1 MNPEPMKSE
10 LMKPELLILGVHQSI
25 AGGLDQALYQAH
37 KMRCRAVQFFCSNQR
52 QWKHLPLTAA
62 QVDAFNKAKEITR
75 LTPLIVHGSYLINPA
90 AVDVNTLEKSICAM
104 IDEYRQCDILGVD
117 CLVIH
122 PGSHMGLGEAEGLRK
137 ISQAINQ
144 VLGKVQSS
152 VKLLLETTSGQGT
165 SLGCTFEQLAAIIE
179 GVEDSSRI
187 GVCLD
192 TCHVFA
198 AGYDIREANA
208 YQNTMKTF
216 DKVIGIKR
224 LRVIHVNDSKTGL
237 ASHVDRHEHIG
248 KGRLGRQAFRNF
260 LTDKRLRHIPFIL
273 ETPKGRS
280 PGGKDY
286 DMLNLAALRRC
297 WPHGRSTRGRMEI

>member
-1 MNPEPMKSE
+1 MKPETMKSE
-10 LMKPELLILGVHQSI
+10 SLILGVHQSI
-25 AGGLDQALYQAH
+25 AGGLDQALYQAR
-37 KMRCRAVQFFCSNQR
+37 KMRCQTVQFFCSNQR
-52 QWKHLPLTAA
+52 QWRHLPLTAS
-62 QVDAFNKAKEITR
+62 QIDAFDKAKEITR

-90 AVDVNTLEKSICAM
+90 AADVNTLEKSICAM
-104 IDEYRQCDILGVD
+104 MDEYKRCDLLGVD
-117 CLVIH
+117 YLVIH
-122 PGSHMGLGEAEGLRK
+122 PGSHMGQGEAEGLRK

-144 VLGKVQSS
+144 VLDQVKSS

-179 GVEDSSRI
+179 GIEDSSRV

-208 YQNTMKTF
+208 YQNTMKIF
-216 DKVIGIKR
+216 GKIIGIKR
-224 LRVIHVNDSKTGL
+224 LRVIHVNDSKTELG
-237 ASHVDRHEHIG
+237 SRVDRHEHIG
-248 KGRLGRQAFRNF
+248 KGRLGRQSFRN
-260 LTDKRLRHIPFIL
+260 LLNDNRLRHIPFIL

-286 DMLNLAALRRC
+286 DRLNLAALKKAGKPDC
-297 WPHGRSTRGRMEI
+297 KSLF

>member
-1 MNPEPMKSE
+1 MKSKP
-10 LMKPELLILGVHQSI
+10 MKPELLILGVHQSI
-25 AGGLDQALYQAH
+25 AGGLDQALYQAR
-37 KMRCRAVQFFCSNQR
+37 KMRCQTVQFFCSNQR
-52 QWKHLPLTAA
+52 QWKHLPLTVS
-62 QVDAFNKAKEITR
+62 QIDAFQRAKEITR

-90 AVDVNTLEKSICAM
+90 ASDVTTLEKSICAL
-104 IDEYRQCDILGVD
+104 IDEYKRCDLLGVD
-117 CLVIH
+117 YLVIH
-122 PGSHMGLGEAEGLRK
+122 PGSHMGQGEAEGLRK
-137 ISQAINQ
+137 VSNAINQ
-144 VLGKVQSS
+144 VLGQVPSS
-152 VKLLLETTSGQGT
+152 VTILLETTSGQGT

-208 YQNTMKTF
+208 YQNTMKKF
-216 DKVIGIKR
+216 DKVIGFKR
-224 LRVIHVNDSKTGL
+224 LRVIHVNDSKTEF
-237 ASHVDRHEHIG
+237 ASRVDRHEHIG
-248 KGRLGRQAFRNF
+248 KGRLCRQAFRNL

-273 ETPKGRS
+273 ETPKGRSS

-297 WPHGRSTRGRMEI
+297 WPHGRSTRGQMEI

>member
-1 MNPEPMKSE
+1 MKTEP
-10 LMKPELLILGVHQSI
+10 LILGVHQSI
-25 AGGLDQALYQAH
+25 AGGLDQALYQAR
-37 KMRCRAVQFFCSNQR
+37 KMRCQTVQFFCSNQR

-62 QVDAFNKAKEITR
+62 QIDAFDKAKEITR

-90 AVDVNTLEKSICAM
+90 AADVNTLEKSICALL
-104 IDEYRQCDILGVD
+104 DEYRRCDMLGVD
-117 CLVIH
+117 YLVIH
-122 PGSHMGLGEAEGLRK
+122 PGSHMGQGEAEGLRK

-144 VLGKVQSS
+144 VFDQIKSS
-152 VKLLLETTSGQGT
+152 VTILLETTSGQGT
-165 SLGCTFEQLAAIIE
+165 SLGCTFEQLAATIE
-179 GVEDSSRI
+179 GIEDSGRV

-198 AGYDIREANA
+198 AGYDIRDPDA
-208 YQNTMKTF
+208 YQNTMKKF
-216 DKVIGIKR
+216 DKIIGFKR
-224 LRVIHVNDSKTGL
+224 LRVIHVNDSKNELG
-237 ASHVDRHEHIG
+237 SHVDRHEHIG

-286 DMLNLAALRRC
+286 DMLNLAALRRLAC
-297 WPHGRSTRGRMEI
+297 TTHAAVILP